1 MQLYAVSHAVSY
13 DVIMLVMAYFKANR
27 LQTHVRWRSN
37 LLALYM
43 VCLVEVPESS
53 KLRRVYSPVRNQDI
67 VDSHKIEN
75 GLTLI
80 LSERVAYS
88 LSAALS
94 AISRRAILSVV
105 QLICMTG
112 KGHVRSPVACDC
124 CNLIGS
130 IRFWIEHTGSVQE
143 YLDPLLPPSTE

>member
-1 MQLYAVSHAVSY
+1 MYDGGAIFWLFIWRALLKYQSH
-13 DVIMLVMAYFKANR
+13 
-27 LQTHVRWRSN
+27 RSSG
-37 LLALYM
+37 
-43 VCLVEVPESS
+43 ESIPRYRI
-53 KLRRVYSPVRNQDI
+53 KEI

-94 AISRRAILSVV
+94 AADAISRCAILSAV
-105 QLICMTG
+105 QLICRTC
-112 KGHVRSPVACDC
+112 KSHVRSAVACDC

-143 YLDPLLPPSTE
+143 HLDPLLPPRSCKRSLGGGEVGDS